1 MKKNVFF
8 KNKFIFLVL
17 REMPLVTPTDY
28 SFEDDQPNN
37 QKTSVKLFDNQ
48 QQFEAASQLL
58 NSTDPFLIDFLSRTL
73 SQIDT
78 SKM

>member
-1 MKKNVFF
+1 
-8 KNKFIFLVL
+8 
-17 REMPLVTPTDY
+17 MPLVTPTDY
-28 SFEDDQPNN
+28 SFEDDQSS
-37 QKTSVKLFDNQ
+37 QKISVKLFDNQ

-58 NSTDPFLIDFLSRTL
+58 SSTDPFLIDFLSRTL